1 VDSLRQVRPRLTPGA
16 LKSVVPEDKP
26 FELRS
31 ERCPGLLLRV
41 EPSGVRTYWVQVA
54 RGKRIKAGN
63 ARILTLSQ
71 AEDKARRILVDPE
84 EFVREQVRGV
94 SLEDFI
100 TKQYMPWRRAKYPK
114 TAERTKDRLDRHFTE
129 DFYSL
134 PISEVTAAAM
144 DRWITGR
151 LAAGKAPATVE
162 RDVAELRTVLSM
174 AVTWGALPTNPL
186 RGMKHRRVDNTQV
199 RFLDTDEEARLRVA
213 LKDKGRPPHLAPM
226 VLLSMLTGLRRGEL
240 TSLLRSDCDLE
251 ACTVTV
257 RAAAAK
263 GKRPRTVPLNLEAQ
277 KVLKAWLKQN
287 PRKPGQVVF
296 GVLDVKKS
304 FATLLH
310 DAKIKNFWWHALRH
324 HFASRL
330 VQRSVPLN
338 TVRELLGHADLKM
351 TLRYAAL
358 APSHLAE
365 AVALL

>member
-1 VDSLRQVRPRLTPGA
+1 VDSLRQARPRLTPGT

-31 ERCPGLLLRV
+31 DRCPGLLLRV

-63 ARILTLSQ
+63 ARILTLTQ
-71 AEDKARRILVDPE
+71 AEDKARRILVDPNE
-84 EFVREQVRGV
+84 YVRERVRGA

-114 TAERTKDRLDRHFTE
+114 TAARTKDRLERHFFK
-129 DFYSL
+129 DFYHL
-134 PISEVTAAAM
+134 PLGEVTATAVTK
-144 DRWITGR
+144 WITSR
-151 LAAGKAPATVE
+151 LQDGKAPATVE

-174 AVTWGALPTNPL
+174 AVAWEALPDNPL
-186 RGMKHRRVDNTQV
+186 RGMKHRRVDNTKV

-213 LKDKGRPPHLAPM
+213 LKQEGRPEHLAPM

-240 TSLLRSDCDLE
+240 TSLLRGDCDMD
-251 ACTVTV
+251 ARTVTV

-263 GKRPRTVPLNLEAQ
+263 GKRPRTIPLNAEAHAL
-277 KVLKAWLKQN
+277 LKAWFKKH

-296 GVLDVKKS
+296 GVLDLKKT
-304 FATLLH
+304 FATLLR
-310 DAKIKNFWWHALRH
+310 DAKITNFWWHALRH

-330 VQRSVPLN
+330 VQRGVPLN

-358 APSHLAE
+358 APSHLAD